1 MRKASL
7 ILFVSVTFLSSL
19 LISCGDDASTTMY
32 DLRTLSQVY
41 ETLDSATKDG
51 TVAMNHRQFRGHGSI
66 SSEQNVMKQACSAMV
81 QASSNQTTTY
91 TYEYG
96 ENAHLYWT
104 TATYKDNLGATI
116 STGTQTLD
124 GDGFPIRR
132 IWYDGGGS
140 FLDAYNYTYDK
151 SLFLRISYIQY
162 IDDPTDNPDATKSY
176 EYSNEWNNQG
186 IFVSRAAVSY
196 HSNDIKASEEKVR
209 SVIQRNALRGSGG
222 VVFWEYY
229 REYEGGKLTYQEK
242 GTFDSYGY
250 PKTFSVDSNGDGIYD
265 ETYHFETEMTVE
277 GYLESLV
284 MIEDE
289 TNTKILK
296 ETYAYDA
303 EGLLKTWKWYDVVDD
318 EFVLDIIYTFVW
330 YKNPVNGPT
339 GGEFV
344 LFHSDESGNPVS
356 DYTTINWTETQKVYR
371 NYSSPGHESNRET
384 YSLEKIILP

>member
-140 FLDAYNYTYDK
+140 FLDAYNWV
-151 SLFLRISYIQY
+151 
-162 IDDPTDNPDATKSY
+162 NPD
-176 EYSNEWNNQG
+176 
-186 IFVSRAAVSY
+186 
-196 HSNDIKASEEKVR
+196 
-209 SVIQRNALRGSGG
+209 L
-222 VVFWEYY
+222 
-229 REYEGGKLTYQEK
+229 
-242 GTFDSYGY
+242 
-250 PKTFSVDSNGDGIYD
+250 
-265 ETYHFETEMTVE
+265 
-277 GYLESLV
+277 
-284 MIEDE
+284 
-289 TNTKILK
+289 
-296 ETYAYDA
+296 
-303 EGLLKTWKWYDVVDD
+303 
-318 EFVLDIIYTFVW
+318 
-330 YKNPVNGPT
+330 
-339 GGEFV
+339 
-344 LFHSDESGNPVS
+344 
-356 DYTTINWTETQKVYR
+356 
-371 NYSSPGHESNRET
+371 
-384 YSLEKIILP
+384 